1 MRRRVRDLLVTVFVL
16 IGILL
21 GLFGYF
27 WFSGRSFHR
36 RLKVVRV
43 YFNDVAGLRVGDRV
57 DVLGITKG
65 KVVGLKLDGKK
76 GVEVLV
82 GLERDVPL
90 TQDTRF
96 AIRSLSYL
104 GSDRYLA
111 VTPGIGPDADE
122 TVVFQG
128 VNEVLDLETTV
139 ARLDRILSEIDPDV
153 LTEELRRTRED
164 LLRIINSRLAG
175 FDSGFVT
182 TNKSLARLGTVLD
195 SMVLLLNKE
204 STAKKLLT
212 SPELYDELLKTSRQL
227 QELIADL
234 KSHPERY
241 FRLRIFK

>member
-1 MRRRVRDLLVTVFVL
+1 MSRQLRDLLVTIFVL
-16 IGILL
+16 TGIVLGIL
-21 GLFGYF
+21 GYF
-27 WFSGRSFHR
+27 WFSGRSLHR

-65 KVVGLKLDGKK
+65 KVVGLKLEGKK
-76 GVEVLV
+76 GVEVSV

-111 VTPGIGPDADE
+111 VTPGIGPDAKDND
-122 TVVFQG
+122 VFDG

-139 ARLDRILSEIDPDV
+139 ARLNRILNELNPDI
-153 LTEELRRTRED
+153 LTEELRRTRDE
-164 LLRIINSRLAG
+164 LLKVIASRLAG
-175 FDSGFVT
+175 FDTGFAN
-182 TNKSLARLGTVLD
+182 TNKSLIRLSNVID
-195 SMVLLLNKE
+195 SMVQLLNEE
-204 STAKKLLT
+204 STAKKILT
-212 SPELYDELLKTSRQL
+212 SPELYDELLKTNKQI

-234 KSHPERY
+234 KAHPERY

>member
-21 GLFGYF
+21 GIFGYF

-65 KVVGLKLDGKK
+65 KVVGLKLDVNKR
-76 GVEVLV
+76 VEVLV

-111 VTPGIGPDADE
+111 VTPGIGPDANE
-122 TVVFQG
+122 SFVFQG

-139 ARLDRILSEIDPDV
+139 ARLDRILSEIDPEI

-227 QELIADL
+227 QELIIDL
-234 KSHPERY
+234 RAHPERY